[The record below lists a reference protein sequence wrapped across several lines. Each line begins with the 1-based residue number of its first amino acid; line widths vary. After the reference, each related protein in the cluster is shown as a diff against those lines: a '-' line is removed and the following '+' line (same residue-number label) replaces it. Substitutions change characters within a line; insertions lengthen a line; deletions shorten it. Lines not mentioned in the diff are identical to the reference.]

1 MCKSIIR
8 ACLFW
13 VALALSPIACATG
26 LGKFTLN
33 SYLGQ
38 SLKAEID
45 LVSVKKEDI
54 PSLRASLASSN
65 TFSLANVDYA
75 AFLDTFEFSIQN
87 RANGQPYVRII
98 SSQPVTDP
106 SFNMLI
112 KLDWPTGNL
121 IREYTVHLEPPNEQ
135 LQSTLP
141 EIQQA
146 TSDSLNI
153 AKSEHS
159 AAKQLDS
166 VIKNLISK
174 KDPVSNKS
182 ILDKRQKVAELQE
195 EAKLSESEDMAEAVE
210 SEPKFGVTTYGPVRN
225 GDTLLRIAQK
235 KAYYNVQMNQL
246 LIALYRANPEAF
258 TENNIN
264 QLKAG
269 FILRIPDESEV
280 ATISPDVADKE
291 VKIHTANWEAYRQK
305 LATDVT
311 SIVPKSEEPEQTAT
325 GEITTIIDDNS
336 TETAHESSEGLLK
349 LSKGM
354 EEVVEDAAEEGS
366 GEDTISIQEKFNIV
380 EDNSIAGEKAL
391 NEANKRI
398 SLLERAMEENRI
410 ANENDL
416 NESNQ
421 RIMVLE
427 KNIKELQHLLKL
439 KNPTLAS
446 AQTQAENIL
455 SEASD
460 SSSVMVDKPVKV
472 VQPPVDLVEKEG
484 SNTTRGSNRTGEL
497 NQTTINW
504 VLWIMILLLI
514 IGLWWKLKQ
523 SRSDDNSK
531 SSDIL

>member
-8 ACLFW
+8 ACLFL
-13 VALALSPIACATG
+13 VALALSSIVCATG

-106 SFNMLI
+106 SFSMLI
-112 KLDWPTGNL
+112 KLDWPTGNI
-121 IREYTVHLEPPNEQ
+121 IREYTVHLEPPSEQ

-141 EIQQA
+141 EIQQT

-166 VIKNLISK
+166 VIKNLTSK
-174 KDPVSNKS
+174 EDPVSNKS
-182 ILDKRQKVAELQE
+182 ILDKRQKNAELQE
-195 EAKLSESEDMAEAVE
+195 EAELSESEDLAEAVE

-225 GDTLLRIAQK
+225 GDTLLRIVQK
-235 KAYYNVQMNQL
+235 ETSYNVQLNQL

-258 TENNIN
+258 TDNNIN

-269 FILRIPDESEV
+269 FILRIPDENEV

-336 TETAHESSEGLLK
+336 TETAHESSVGLLK

-354 EEVVEDAAEEGS
+354 EEVVEDAEEGS

-391 NEANKRI
+391 NEANERI
-398 SLLERAMEENRI
+398 SLLERTMEENRI
-410 ANENDL
+410 ANEKDL
-416 NESNQ
+416 NVSNQ

-439 KNPTLAS
+439 KNPTMAS
-446 AQTQAENIL
+446 AQTQAESIL

-460 SSSVMVDKPVKV
+460 SSSVIVEKPVKV
-472 VQPPVDLVEKEG
+472 VQPPVDSVEKEG
-484 SNTTRGSNRTGEL
+484 SNPREESNT
-497 NQTTINW
+497 TTINR

-514 IGLWWKLKQ
+514 IGLWWKVKQ
-523 SRSDDNSK
+523 SRADDNSK